1 MIIGNNSNFNSNK
14 NKFQNKMDKIKR
26 NSELFQDNNINP
38 FVEDVNSSNYSNA
51 SDTKNMNNKRLAM
64 LNERLQAGLI
74 TPEQFHREVD
84 KINRGY

>member
-1 MIIGNNSNFNSNK
+1 MIIGDNNFNSNK
-14 NKFQNKMDKIKR
+14 NKFQDKMDRIKN
-26 NSELFQDNNINP
+26 NSELFQDKNINP

-74 TPEQFHREVD
+74 TSEQFHKEVN
-84 KINRGY
+84 KINRGN

>member
-14 NKFQNKMDKIKR
+14 NKFQDKMDQIKS

-38 FVEDVNSSNYSNA
+38 FVEDVNSKNYSNA

-74 TPEQFHREVD
+74 TTEQFHNEVN
-84 KINRGY
+84 KINRGN